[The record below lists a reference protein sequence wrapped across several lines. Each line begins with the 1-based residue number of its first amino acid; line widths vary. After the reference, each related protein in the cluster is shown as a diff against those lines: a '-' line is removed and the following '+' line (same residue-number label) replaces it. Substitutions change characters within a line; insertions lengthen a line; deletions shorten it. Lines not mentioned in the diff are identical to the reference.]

1 MTAGSDMTVRYQNGF
16 LLSAGL
22 HTGAIAIAL
31 LLGYAASMERKPPQR
46 ILELVAGEG
55 DNFGAT
61 VAPALGTPGGV
72 KFDLPKPPT
81 PKVQPVIAQPEPT
94 PVEPTP
100 VKPEPVKAAPTA
112 PTATS
117 KTGEKPPK
125 SMATTIRNNM
135 WRAEAR
141 GKAAAAKERA
151 AEQARL
157 AKEEQAKA
165 KSQVKHI
172 DAEGI
177 AKGVVGGSTE
187 NKIGGAGGKAL
198 TSTGGAEMEMY
209 FAMLKARL
217 LEAWEKPG
225 GVSDTML
232 AEAEFR
238 VAADGSISAVRLI
251 KRSGSAEFDR
261 AVVEAFA
268 RVTMPKRPDGRGDT
282 HTLEFRGRD
291 K

>member
-1 MTAGSDMTVRYQNGF
+1 MTARYQNGF

-22 HTGAIAIAL
+22 HVSIVIVAL
-31 LLGYAASMERKPPQR
+31 MLSYAASMERKPTPR
-46 ILELVAGEG
+46 ILELVAGQG
-55 DNFGAT
+55 DNFSAT
-61 VAPALGTPGGV
+61 EAPALGTPGGV
-72 KFDLPKPPT
+72 KFDLPKPAT
-81 PKVQPVIAQPEPT
+81 PKPLPAIPQPEPA

-100 VKPEPVKAAPTA
+100 VKPEPAKVATPPAPVTKQGTKAPPT
-112 PTATS
+112 
-117 KTGEKPPK
+117 
-125 SMATTIRNNM
+125 MAQDLRRKL

-141 GKAAAAKERA
+141 GKEAAAKERA

-165 KSQVKHI
+165 KNQVKHI

-177 AKGVVGGSTE
+177 AKGVIGGSTA
-187 NKIGGAGGKAL
+187 NKTGGAGGKAL
-198 TSTGGAEMEMY
+198 TSTGGAELDMY
-209 FAMLKARL
+209 FAMLKSRL

-225 GVSDTML
+225 GVSDSLL

-238 VAADGSISAVRLI
+238 VAADGTISGVRLI
-251 KRSGSAEFDR
+251 KRSGSSEFDR
-261 AVVEAFA
+261 AVIEAFS

>member
-1 MTAGSDMTVRYQNGF
+1 MTARYQNGF

-22 HTGAIAIAL
+22 HAAALTAAL
-31 LLGYAASMERKPPQR
+31 LLGYAASLERKPPQR

-72 KFDLPKPPT
+72 KLDLPKPAT
-81 PKVQPVIAQPEPT
+81 PKVQPVIPQPEPA
-94 PVEPTP
+94 PVEATP
-100 VKPEPVKAAPTA
+100 VKPEPAKVTTPPAPVTKQGTKAPPT
-112 PTATS
+112 
-117 KTGEKPPK
+117 
-125 SMATTIRNNM
+125 MAQDLRRKL

-141 GKAAAAKERA
+141 GKEAAAKERV

-165 KSQVKHI
+165 RSQVKHI

-187 NKIGGAGGKAL
+187 NKVGGAGGKAL
-198 TSTGGAEMEMY
+198 TSSGGTEMEMY
-209 FAMLKARL
+209 FAMLIARVR
-217 LEAWEKPG
+217 EAWEKPG
-225 GVSDTML
+225 GVSDSL
-232 AEAEFR
+232 VAEAEFR
-238 VAADGSISAVRLI
+238 VAADGSISGVRLI
-251 KRSGSAEFDR
+251 KRSGSGDFDR
-261 AVVEAFA
+261 AVVEAFS